1 MALLVQTLQGYKMRD
16 VKIKIEIED
25 INLDAL
31 LPSDRI
37 ISIDEN
43 NVVYLY
49 DTQFTI
55 NENDIEGEV

>member
-1 MALLVQTLQGYKMRD
+1 MRD
-16 VKIKIEIED
+16 VKIKIGIED

>member
-1 MALLVQTLQGYKMRD
+1 MDLLVQTLQGSKMRD
-16 VKIKIEIED
+16 VKIKIGID
-25 INLDAL
+25 NINLDAL

-43 NVVYLY
+43 NVVYLC

-55 NENDIEGEV
+55 NENDIDGEV